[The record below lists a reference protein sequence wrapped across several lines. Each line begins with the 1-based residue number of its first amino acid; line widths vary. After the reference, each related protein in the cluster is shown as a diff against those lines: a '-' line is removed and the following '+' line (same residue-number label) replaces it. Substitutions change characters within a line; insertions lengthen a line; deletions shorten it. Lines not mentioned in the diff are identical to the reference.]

1 MAKMNFSISH
11 EGHTNNMRSEKNIK
25 GDEQDWETTAYS
37 LIDFAP
43 ASDLHPKLPFTKC
56 KFRNPGLILFVFFPF
71 LSWASRLILIPFP
84 LYPKL

>member
-37 LIDFAP
+37 LIDFDP
-43 ASDLHPKLPFTKC
+43 VTL
-56 KFRNPGLILFVFFPF
+56 GLSFLSFFPF
-71 LSWASRLILIPFP
+71 FLGPVGSS
-84 LYPKL
+84 

>member
-43 ASDLHPKLPFTKC
+43 VTYIPNCHSQNVNFETL
-56 KFRNPGLILFVFFPF
+56 GLSFLSFFPF
-71 LSWASRLILIPFP
+71 FLGPVGSS
-84 LYPKL
+84 